1 MWHLYFILRDWNW
14 LPDFFEQKAE
24 LRYNL
29 ALVGRSVTSLC
40 VWLSEVGESSRST
53 LVWRAFPAMH

>member
-40 VWLSEVGESSRST
+40 VCLAV
-53 LVWRAFPAMH
+53 